1 MRRPPVSPPQIDEIL
16 DELRRR
22 ILSLMEGRK
31 GNGAFLS
38 MHECMG
44 ALDEEVRELKDAV
57 HEGSVVGFDE
67 EMLDVAV
74 AAVFSVASQRTGA
87 FLERD

>member
-1 MRRPPVSPPQIDEIL
+1 MTRTPVPPAHVLTTLDDLRARIL
-16 DELRRR
+16 D
-22 ILSLMEGRK
+22 LMEGRK
-31 GNGAFLS
+31 GDGAFVS

-57 HEGSVVGFDE
+57 HQGDQAGFE
-67 EMLDVAV
+67 SEMMDVAV
-74 AAVFSVASQRTGA
+74 AAVFSVASKRTGA